1 MKWEKALQEARE
13 QTLADY
19 SVNEIRERDALQMED
34 KITKLAQKIF
44 KYNNDKEYRE
54 LTDSDINYLVGD

>member
-19 SVNEIRERDALQMED
+19 SVDEIRKCNAIQMADEITILAKNISNSD
-34 KITKLAQKIF
+34 KQVSK
-44 KYNNDKEYRE
+44 
-54 LTDSDINYLVGD
+54 